1 MNTVLLSRL
10 SNLASASAGASAS
23 TPRVSPLAPC
33 KPRYP
38 VPWSP
43 EEDFAPTPANVL
55 KGRCPP
61 PQDLA
66 KFVEPISVR
75 RGLSFFL
82 DEIEFSKQTGVGGTL
97 FRAFFQCTF
106 NKKN

>member
-1 MNTVLLSRL
+1 MVLNTVYLSRL
-10 SNLASASAGASAS
+10 SNLASASASAS
-23 TPRVSPLAPC
+23 TPRASPLAPC

-43 EEDFAPTPANVL
+43 EEDFAPTAANVL

-66 KFVEPISVR
+66 NFVEPISVR
-75 RGLSFFL
+75 GGGRILIFL
-82 DEIEFSKQTGVGGTL
+82 G
-97 FRAFFQCTF
+97 R
-106 NKKN
+106 N